1 MFSFV
6 QEKIMITIISATNR
20 IESFTAGV
28 AATYAEIAMKNNL
41 PCRLVELTNF
51 PSFPVDDSVYR
62 KGENP
67 FREFAHDVF
76 NTSERLLIVAPEYNG
91 SFPGILKMLIDCAD
105 PEIYRGKKVALTGV
119 ASGRAGNLRG
129 MDHLTGIFQY
139 LKSHVYY
146 DKLPISQIR
155 SLVNENR
162 IVSDQKTR
170 DTMEIQLLG
179 LSRF

>member
-1 MFSFV
+1 MFRFA
-6 QEKIMITIISATNR
+6 QEQTMITIISATNR
-20 IESFTAGV
+20 IGSFTAGV
-28 AATYAEIAMKNNL
+28 AATYVEIAIKNNL
-41 PCRLVELTNF
+41 PHRLVELTNF

-67 FREFAHDVF
+67 FRSFAHDVF
-76 NTSERLLIVAPEYNG
+76 NTSEHILVVAPEYNG

-105 PEIYRGKKVALTGV
+105 PEIYRGKKIALTGV

-146 DKLPISQIR
+146 NKLPISQIH
-155 SLVNENR
+155 SLVNESK

-170 DTMEIQLLG
+170 DTMEFQLLG
-179 LSRF
+179 LNHF